1 MMTRKAEEKL
11 KQSDVTA
18 KQPTEQVMAL
28 YPDLATLTYRT
39 SDEGFDSNVEAHLGK
54 FLNRFGV
61 FGNFDERDRKLYM
74 LRFQKYL
81 DLKAALDGI
90 TDDELLKEP
99 EAEAVLHG
107 QLTMSKDG
115 FTTKELTTQRV
126 YESQGRPR
134 EAPGFFTGVKRR
146 LFCGGPEQ
154 APQEAQP

>member
-11 KQSDVTA
+11 KQDTA
-18 KQPTEQVMAL
+18 RQPTEREQVMTL
-28 YPDLATLTYRT
+28 YPDLATLSYRT
-39 SDEGFDSNVEAHLGK
+39 SDEGFDDNVEKHLGK

-61 FGNFDERDRKLYM
+61 FGNFDERERKIYT

-81 DLKAALDGI
+81 ELKAALNGI

-99 EAEAVLHG
+99 EAEAVLQA

-126 YESQGRPR
+126 YESQGQRR
-134 EAPGFFTGVKRR
+134 EAPRFFTGIKRK
-146 LFCGGPEQ
+146 LFGGEPEQ
-154 APQEAQP
+154 APREARI

>member
-11 KQSDVTA
+11 KQGDA
-18 KQPTEQVMAL
+18 MARQPTEQVMTL

-39 SDEGFDSNVEAHLGK
+39 SDEGFDDNVASHLGK

-146 LFCGGPEQ
+146 LFGGESEQ
-154 APQEAQP
+154 TPQETPP